1 MTGSTCLRKKFQKNL
16 KNLSSHQVE
25 RELAQIICWSGISG
39 LAGMIKRQL
48 IHFDEL

>member
-1 MTGSTCLRKKFQKNL
+1 MTSSTCLRKEFQKNL
-16 KNLSSHQVE
+16 ENLSSHQVE
-25 RELAQIICWSGISG
+25 RELTQIICWSEISG